1 MGKAM
6 KRFIVRL
13 ALVAAILL
21 ASYAGWKWGD
31 SVFPR
36 VEAALGIAP
45 SEAFGV
51 IEVIEEVSPQAAD
64 RAMERI
70 QAFRDSRAAEL
81 RLKPFEV
88 SSLLRYS
95 LPDVL
100 PTGILDPAVE
110 MDGDRFELTAGV
122 LRSALPDLPGIGGI
136 ARMLLP
142 DTVPVVAAGTL
153 APFDDRGSMLL
164 VSEIVVSGMSVP
176 SSAYRDILAAVGREE
191 EAGLPE
197 AAMRLPAFEEITGA
211 YIEGGELVLV
221 RA

>member
-13 ALVAAILL
+13 ALVAVIPL

-31 SVFPR
+31 AVFPR

-45 SEAFGV
+45 TETV
-51 IEVIEEVSPQAAD
+51 EVIEGVSPQAAD
-64 RAMERI
+64 HALERI

-110 MDGDRFELTAGV
+110 LDGDRFELTAGV

-142 DTVPVVAAGTL
+142 DTVPVLAAGTL
-153 APFDDRGSMLL
+153 APFDDGGSMLL